1 MQKILESS
9 TYSLRG
15 QKVIKSDSEF
25 YISIVLT
32 DDDLS
37 FSEGAVR
44 EASRTL
50 AYG

>member
-9 TYSLRG
+9 TYSLRE
-15 QKVIKSDSEF
+15 QKVMKSDSEF

-32 DDDLS
+32 HDDLS
-37 FSEGAVR
+37 FTEGAVR